1 MNGEPRVEV
10 LADPEAVSASAAE
23 QIATIL
29 RQATDDHGRADWA
42 TTGGSM
48 PAGIYRHLAT
58 PPLRDRVTWSA
69 VHLWWG
75 DDRYVPRDHPLSNV
89 LPADQIL
96 LAATASAGLSGTGET
111 GGDVITGRDPT
122 ADIPIDN
129 IHAMPMGAAIGE
141 TRGPAWVAARYE
153 AELRSAGLDV
163 ESGWPVFDLVLL
175 GVGPD
180 GHVLSVFPGSDTFD
194 RPEWVLPVPA
204 PTQVEPKVTR
214 VTLNPHVL
222 DVARSVLVVAQGAGK
237 AAILGEVFGPTRD
250 PRRWPAQLARRPGAT
265 WLLDEAAAA
274 RLPQAVSG
282 RRI

>member
-1 MNGEPRVEV
+1 MSGEPGVEV
-10 LADPEAVSASAAE
+10 LADPEAVSAAAAE
-23 QIATIL
+23 QIATTL
-29 RQATDDHGRADWA
+29 RRATDDHGRADWA
-42 TTGGSM
+42 TTGGST
-48 PAGIYRHLAT
+48 PAGIYRRLAT

-96 LAATASAGLSGTGET
+96 LAATARAGLSGTGET
-111 GGDVITGRDPT
+111 GGDVITGRDPA

-141 TRGPAWVAARYE
+141 SRGPAWVAARYE
-153 AELRSAGLDV
+153 AELRSGGLDV

-175 GVGPD
+175 GIGPD
-180 GHVLSVFPGSDTFD
+180 GHVLSVFPGSEAFD

-204 PTQVEPKVTR
+204 PTHVEPKVTR
-214 VTLNPHVL
+214 VTLNPNVL
-222 DVARSVLVVAQGAGK
+222 DVARSVLVVALGASK

-250 PRRWPAQLARRPGAT
+250 PRRWPAQLARRSGAT

-274 RLPQAVSG
+274 RLPQGVSG
-282 RRI
+282 RRT

>member
-1 MNGEPRVEV
+1 MSGDPRVEI
-10 LADPEAVSASAAE
+10 LADSAAVSAAAAE
-23 QIATIL
+23 QIASML
-29 RQATDDHGRADWA
+29 RRATNDHGRADWA
-42 TTGGSM
+42 TTGGST

-58 PPLRDRVTWSA
+58 PPLRDSVSWSA

-96 LAATASAGLSGTGET
+96 LAATARAGLSGTGET
-111 GGDVITGRDPT
+111 GGDVITGRDPA
-122 ADIPIDN
+122 ADIPFDN
-129 IHAMPMGAAIGE
+129 IHAMPMAAAIGE
-141 TRGPAWVAARYE
+141 SRGPAWVAARYE
-153 AELRSAGLDV
+153 ADLRSAGLDI

-180 GHVLSVFPGSDTFD
+180 GHVLSVFPRADAFD

-204 PTQVEPKVTR
+204 PTHVEPSVTR

-222 DVARSVLVVAQGAGK
+222 EVARSVLLVAHGASK

-250 PRRWPAQLARRPGAT
+250 PRRWPAQLARRSGAT

-274 RLPQAVSG
+274 RLPQGAS
-282 RRI
+282 RQRI

>member
-1 MNGEPRVEV
+1 MNGEARVEV
-10 LADPEAVSASAAE
+10 LADAESVSASAAE

-29 RQATDDHGRADWA
+29 RRATDDHGRADWT
-42 TTGGSM
+42 TTGGST

-58 PPLRDRVTWSA
+58 PPLRDRVTWPA

-96 LAATASAGLSGTGET
+96 LEATARAGLSGTGAT
-111 GGDVITGRDPT
+111 GGDVITGREPA

-141 TRGPAWVAARYE
+141 NRGPAWVAARYE

-180 GHVLSVFPGSDTFD
+180 GHVLSVFPGSDAFD

-204 PTQVEPKVTR
+204 PTHIEPKVTR

-222 DVARSVLVVAQGAGK
+222 DVARSVLVVAHGAGK

-250 PRRWPAQLARRPGAT
+250 ARRWPAQLARRPGAT

-282 RRI
+282 RRT

>member
-1 MNGEPRVEV
+1 MSGEPRVEV
-10 LADPEAVSASAAE
+10 LADSDAVSAAAAE

-29 RQATDDHGRADWA
+29 RRAIDSHGRADWA
-42 TTGGSM
+42 TTGGST

-58 PPLRDRVTWSA
+58 PPVRDLVSWSA

-75 DDRYVPRDHPLSNV
+75 DDRYLPRDHPLSNV

-96 LAATASAGLSGTGET
+96 LEATARAGLSGTGET
-111 GGDVITGRDPT
+111 GADVITGRDPA
-122 ADIPIDN
+122 ADIPVEN
-129 IHAMPMGAAIGE
+129 IHAMPMSAAIGE
-141 TRGPAWVAARYE
+141 NRSPAWVAARYE

-163 ESGWPVFDLVLL
+163 QGGWPVFDLVLL
-175 GVGPD
+175 GIGPD
-180 GHVLSVFPGSDTFD
+180 GHVLSVFPGSDAFD

-204 PTQVEPKVTR
+204 PTHVEPHVTR

-222 DVARSVLVVAQGAGK
+222 DVARSVLVVAHGASK
-237 AAILGEVFGPTRD
+237 APILDEVFGPTRD

-274 RLPQAVSG
+274 RLPQGVSG
-282 RRI
+282 PRT